1 MRLLALLLF
10 LIAAP
15 AAAARPAPASDRET
29 VAALVRDLAAAIS
42 AKDRAA
48 VARLSW
54 PDGHYRVVLQP
65 RTDPPRWFAMEWSRI
80 GFPPDIDY
88 RTTMSDVNVD
98 TQGDRATITAQVTG
112 LCYRGD
118 TFTGVRLVSSNR
130 IEAERRGGEW
140 RVRDWSRDAH
150 REGEGDC

>member
-1 MRLLALLLF
+1 MQLFLALML

-15 AAAARPAPASDRET
+15 AAAQPPAARDRATVET
-29 VAALVRDLAAAIS
+29 LVRDLAAAIS

-65 RTDPPRWFAMEWSRI
+65 RTDPPRWFAMEWDQI

-88 RTTMSDVNVD
+88 RTTVSDLSVD
-98 TQGDRATITAQVTG
+98 TQGDRATVTAHVTG
-112 LCYRGD
+112 LCYRGE
-118 TFTGVRLVSSNR
+118 TFTGVRLVSDNR

-150 REGEGDC
+150 REGEGNC